1 MNLVFDIGFNRGKF
15 SDACLDKSPNCRI
28 VGVEPNPSLFYSHT
42 GNSNIKLINA
52 LVSDKNNDKKDF
64 YIDASQDGISTASTE
79 FMKNSRFAKGSKY
92 LNEGSGNWVNVGKVK
107 TITLDTMVEFYG
119 KPDLIKVDVEG
130 YEYEVFSG
138 LSKKAKKICF
148 ECHEE
153 ETEKMNKIIEH
164 LIDLGYR
171 QFGLIG
177 YFDEGDKF
185 EKLTY
190 SEKGD
195 PYLVE
200 PNKYYSWKDLKEDID
215 ICFQEDRRV
224 NYGMIWAK

>member
-28 VGVEPNPSLFYSHT
+28 VGVEPNPSLFFSLFF
-42 GNSNIKLINA
+42 S
-52 LVSDKNNDKKDF
+52 
-64 YIDASQDGISTASTE
+64 
-79 FMKNSRFAKGSKY
+79 
-92 LNEGSGNWVNVGKVK
+92 
-107 TITLDTMVEFYG
+107 
-119 KPDLIKVDVEG
+119 
-130 YEYEVFSG
+130 FSG